1 MSVVGIHVVHK
12 ARRFTVDYLCVL
24 FAEDGVGLDVLFG
37 NWKGILEKT
46 RDVNNTKAFRND
58 ETSR

>member
-1 MSVVGIHVVHK
+1 MVYK
-12 ARRFTVDYLCVL
+12 PRRFTVDYLCVL
-24 FAEDGVGLDVLFG
+24 FAEDGIGLSVLFR

-46 RDVNNTKAFRND
+46 LDVNCTKAYRND